1 MHGCYRQS
9 AKRKGRKNKRG
20 RLRALW
26 NILEFG
32 GSGREKKSKC
42 TCVEEK
48 KRGEKKENKR
58 RKCGTCV
65 EEKKRGEKKEKKKEM
80 LSQYFHNTFTI
91 NFKRKVIIC

>member
-20 RLRALW
+20 RMRALW

-32 GSGREKKSKC
+32 GSGREKKRKEGKKEKSKS

-48 KRGEKKENKR
+48 KRGEKR
-58 RKCGTCV
+58 RKYG
-65 EEKKRGEKKEKKKEM
+65 
-80 LSQYFHNTFTI
+80 
-91 NFKRKVIIC
+91 